1 MKRKI
6 KGSFTIEAAIIVPII
21 LFVFGLL
28 VTILFYCHDKTLLMS
43 VAHETLAIGC
53 GREDMTVDEME
64 QYFDRRIQGKTLLF
78 SHIKNQI
85 WIVDKKEIRI
95 ACSGKK
101 HPLSCTVKYKMKRT
115 KPEDYIR
122 SSRKIMKMQK
132 GQENNIENIL

>member
-6 KGSFTIEAAIIVPII
+6 KASFTIEAAIIVPII
-21 LFVFGLL
+21 LFVFAVLL
-28 VTILFYCHDKTLLMS
+28 TVLFYCHDKTLLMS
-43 VAHETLAIGC
+43 AAHETLAVGC
-53 GREDMTVDEME
+53 GREEMTVDEME

-78 SHIKNQI
+78 SHIENQI

-101 HPLSCTVKYKMKRT
+101 KTLSCTVKYAMKKT

-122 SSRKIMKMQK
+122 NLRKIMKMQK